1 MLLTWCFS
9 ILVLYHCIL
18 KSHYLLKD
26 FLAVRIIHN
35 DINFLGDD
43 IDVLGNKFLSFQGD
57 LIKGSL
63 EKLKNSKVI
72 LAFCGDDIFK
82 DDTTGLTQLL
92 KSLLEH
98 ARNMVKLV
106 ISLSH
111 WRRCNTCSTRI
122 SKIIENLLGFSEDSK
137 CAFVINPFS
146 KD

>member
-1 MLLTWCFS
+1 MLLIWCFS

-43 IDVLGNKFLSFQGD
+43 IDSFQGD

-82 DDTTGLTQLL
+82 DDTTGLAQLL

-98 ARNMVKLV
+98 AINMVKLV
-106 ISLSH
+106 INLSH
-111 WRRCNTCSTRI
+111 WRRCNTCSARI
-122 SKIIENLLGFSEDSK
+122 SKIIENLLGFPEDSK
-137 CAFVINPFS
+137 CAFVINPFCE
-146 KD
+146 D